1 MKHFIDI
8 EHIRLEDDEFKQNN
22 VFGFEV
28 GDHISIQTKID
39 GSNASVYYSDEIGGL
54 QACSR
59 RQELTY
65 DNNLNGFWNYVQM
78 LGADNRVLKWFKSY
92 PMFIMFGEWAT
103 GINKIKTYDKSYLK
117 KWVVYDI
124 YNTDTKMYLSQDFV
138 KNVCEDLGLEYIE
151 VLYDGEFKS
160 WDHIKSFLNSSTKY
174 GGDIQEGVV
183 IKNETKLVNVETRCP
198 AYVKIVNDSFKESM
212 KTKVKKEKSADEIE
226 EIKRVEALVNSVV
239 TQRRVEKGIEKL
251 RDQGILPEKLTPQ
264 DMKIIARN
272 LPKTIYDDVMKEEC
286 EKVVSGGEL
295 FGKFCNAQ
303 VMKLARNIIIGE

>member
-8 EHIRLEDDEFKQNN
+8 EHIRLEDDEFKKNN

-39 GSNASVYYSDEIGGL
+39 GSNASVYYNDELGGL

-59 RQELTY
+59 KQELTY
-65 DNNLNGFWNYVQM
+65 NNNLNGFWNYVQA
-78 LGADNRVLKWFKSY
+78 LDAHVVEWFKTN
-92 PMFIMFGEWAT
+92 PTLIMFGEWAI

-124 YNTDTKMYLSQDFV
+124 YNTETKRYLSQDFV
-138 KNVCEDLGLEYIE
+138 KSVCESLGLEYIE

-160 WDHIKSFLNSSTKY
+160 WDHVKSFLNSSTKY
-174 GGDIQEGVV
+174 GGDTQEGVV
-183 IKNETKLVNVETRCP
+183 VKNETKLVNVETRCP

-212 KTKVKKEKSADEIE
+212 KTRVKKEKSADEIE
-226 EIKRVEALVNSVV
+226 EIKRVEALVDSVV

-264 DMKIIARN
+264 DMKIVARN
-272 LPKTIYDDVMKEEC
+272 LPKTIYDDAVKEEN

-295 FGKFCNAQ
+295 FGKFCNTK
-303 VMKLARNIIIGE
+303 VMKLAKDIIIG

>member
-1 MKHFIDI
+1 MKKFIDI
-8 EHIRLEDDEFKQNN
+8 EHIRLEDDNFKQNN

-39 GSNASVYYSDEIGGL
+39 GSNASVYYNDEIDGL

-59 RQELTY
+59 KQELTY
-65 DNNLNGFWNYVQM
+65 NNNLNGFWNYVQA
-78 LGADNRVLKWFKSY
+78 LDTPVVEWFKAH
-92 PMFIMFGEWAT
+92 PTLVMFGEWAT

-124 YNTDTKMYLSQDFV
+124 YNTETKMYLAQDFV
-138 KNVCEDLGLEYIE
+138 KSVCESLDLEYIE

-160 WDHIKSFLNSSTKY
+160 WDHVKSFLNSSTKY
-174 GGDIQEGVV
+174 GGDTQEGVV
-183 IKNETKLVNVETRCP
+183 VKNETKLVNVETRCP

-226 EIKRVEALVNSVV
+226 EIKRVEALVDSVV

-264 DMKIIARN
+264 DMKIVARN
-272 LPKTIYDDVMKEEC
+272 LPKTIYDDVVKEEN
-286 EKVVSGGEL
+286 EKVISGGEL
-295 FGKFCNAQ
+295 FGKFCNAK
-303 VMKLARNIIIGE
+303 VMKLAKDIIIG